1 MQFGHGRREA
11 CGFAAD
17 RGYRRRRGGHK
28 AGEGDTLPAKTKV
41 LLRVVA
47 AASALTLTAC
57 ATASEPR
64 IEVREVRVP
73 VAVKCATDPG
83 PRPEYPD
90 TDAALAAVKDVFEA
104 SKLVM
109 AGRALRIGREAEL
122 EAAVSGCR

>member
-1 MQFGHGRREA
+1 MKRLA
-11 CGFAAD
+11 VII
-17 RGYRRRRGGHK
+17 
-28 AGEGDTLPAKTKV
+28 AGLS
-41 LLRVVA
+41 VA
-47 AASALTLTAC
+47 ACQTTA
-57 ATASEPR
+57 EPR

-90 TDAALAAVKDVFEA
+90 TDAALAAVRDVFEA

-122 EAAVSGCR
+122 EASVAGCR

>member
-1 MQFGHGRREA
+1 MLRL
-11 CGFAAD
+11 AAL
-17 RGYRRRRGGHK
+17 
-28 AGEGDTLPAKTKV
+28 AVIPLI
-41 LLRVVA
+41 
-47 AASALTLTAC
+47 LTAC

>member
-1 MQFGHGRREA
+1 VKRLA
-11 CGFAAD
+11 VII
-17 RGYRRRRGGHK
+17 
-28 AGEGDTLPAKTKV
+28 AGLS
-41 LLRVVA
+41 VA
-47 AASALTLTAC
+47 ACQTTA
-57 ATASEPR
+57 EPR

-90 TDAALAAVKDVFEA
+90 TDAALAAVRDVFEA

>member
-1 MQFGHGRREA
+1 MR
-11 CGFAAD
+11 
-17 RGYRRRRGGHK
+17 
-28 AGEGDTLPAKTKV
+28 
-41 LLRVVA
+41 LLIA
-47 AASALTLTAC
+47 TASALTLTAC

-90 TDAALAAVKDVFEA
+90 TDAALAAVRDVFEA
-104 SKLVM
+104 AKLVM

-122 EAAVSGCR
+122 EASVAGCR

>member
-1 MQFGHGRREA
+1 VVVENHRDDGDEPPVT
-11 CGFAAD
+11 
-17 RGYRRRRGGHK
+17 
-28 AGEGDTLPAKTKV
+28 AGDKLPVRMLA
-41 LLRVVA
+41 VVA
-47 AASALTLTAC
+47 ALTLAACQTTA
-57 ATASEPR
+57 EPR

-90 TDAALAAVKDVFEA
+90 TDAALAAVRDVFEA
-104 SKLVM
+104 AKLVM